1 MGVPGHWRGHI
12 GGVGRTYGMGNS
24 ESVDQEEDKIWSVK
38 NKILNKIKRKESLLE
53 HFICL
58 LS

>member
-1 MGVPGHWRGHI
+1 
-12 GGVGRTYGMGNS
+12 MGNS